1 MELRPYQKK
10 VVDAIGDEN
19 SIVTM
24 PTGSGKTF
32 VAAEF
37 VLRGLKSR
45 NNKHKEAIS
54 TNNEHEIRCT
64 SALFLVPTC
73 DLVTQQTRALKEWVG
88 NFVVSDYFG
97 GKSVPAIKFDVLV
110 STPQAFLV
118 GTVQTSTF
126 LVQHNTGNQN
136 SRSCF
141 FSSPDFAA
149 NRT

>member
-45 NNKHKEAIS
+45 NSEHKEAIS
-54 TNNEHEIRCT
+54 TNNENEIKCS

-88 NFVVSDYFG
+88 TFVVADYFG
-97 GKSVPAIKFDVLV
+97 GKSVPAIKFDVL
-110 STPQAFLV
+110 LV
-118 GTVQTSTF
+118 CTVQTSTF
-126 LVQHNTGNQN
+126 RVQYDTGNQN

-141 FSSPDFAA
+141 YSSPDFAA

>member
-97 GKSVPAIKFDVLV
+97 GKNGHVVF
-110 STPQAFLV
+110 
-118 GTVQTSTF
+118 
-126 LVQHNTGNQN
+126 
-136 SRSCF
+136 
-141 FSSPDFAA
+141 
-149 NRT
+149 

>member
-45 NNKHKEAIS
+45 NNKDKEAIR
-54 TNNEHEIRCT
+54 TNNSHERRRT

-88 NFVVSDYFG
+88 NFVVADYFG
-97 GKSVPAIKFDVLV
+97 GRSVPAIKFDVLV

-126 LVQHNTGNQN
+126 LVKHNTGSQN

-141 FSSPDFAA
+141 FSSPDFVA

>member
-45 NNKHKEAIS
+45 NSEHKEAIS
-54 TNNEHEIRCT
+54 TNNENEIKCS

-88 NFVVSDYFG
+88 TFVVADYFG

-126 LVQHNTGNQN
+126 RVQYDTGNQN

-141 FSSPDFAA
+141 YSSPDFAA